1 MIKVMNVGVPI
12 IDINIRDYI
21 LSLPDG
27 HHCFVTVT
35 NADINTVGQPA
46 TGRGFSYEC
55 IKKNNVAVVKATRFT
70 VTESEI
76 YMMKYYSDNWSNWT
90 IVNQSGG
97 GNTSLE
103 MSPFRKRGGVN
114 VQDCTKKQYGQ
125 HRRLFRNMAGADRPK
140 SRSWR
145 RLIFTDQH
153 SDVRNHRDAGKARVE
168 HSCSTLVTELL
179 DGSGNS
185 VYSNRNSQ
193 MLSCGQIWFGELRR
207 LDRSV
212 IAPSKGVAA

>member
-1 MIKVMNVGVPI
+1 MIKVMNVGVPMI
-12 IDINIRDYI
+12 ETNIRDYV

-27 HHCFVTVT
+27 HHCFVTGT

-46 TGRGFSYEC
+46 TGRGFAYEC

-76 YMMKYYSDNWSNWT
+76 YMMKYYYDAWSDWT
-90 IVNQSGG
+90 VVNQSGG
-97 GNTSLE
+97 GNTFLE

-114 VQDCTKKQYGQ
+114 VQDCTKKQYKQ
-125 HRRLFRNMAGADRPK
+125 HSLFRNMAGADRPK
-140 SRSWR
+140 SRRRR

-153 SDVRNHRDAGKARVE
+153 SGVRNHRDAGKARVGY
-168 HSCSTLVTELL
+168 SCSTLVTELL
-179 DGSGNS
+179 DSSGNS
-185 VYSNRNSQ
+185 VYINRNSQ